1 MFAILEDD
9 GSTCLKV
16 WVGKS
21 LRSVNINVNA
31 PDIRVENSNAK
42 KVALA
47 MLRRYPA
54 KVLYI
59 EHQRGA
65 RLLVAVK
72 VRKSTC
78 KALKVLSIAEGITA
92 KEAKEMMENPAPRL
106 ILKILHRGNE
116 KSQSHE

>member
-16 WVGKS
+16 WIVKS
-21 LRSVNINVNA
+21 PRRVTININA
-31 PDIRVENSNAK
+31 SDIRIENSKAK

-47 MLRRYPA
+47 MLTRYPA

-59 EHQRGA
+59 EHRRGA

-78 KALKVLSIAEGITA
+78 KALEVLSRAEGITA
-92 KEAKEMMENPAPRL
+92 KKAKEMIENPASRL
-106 ILKILHRGNE
+106 ILKLLHRGNE
-116 KSQSHE
+116 KSQSY